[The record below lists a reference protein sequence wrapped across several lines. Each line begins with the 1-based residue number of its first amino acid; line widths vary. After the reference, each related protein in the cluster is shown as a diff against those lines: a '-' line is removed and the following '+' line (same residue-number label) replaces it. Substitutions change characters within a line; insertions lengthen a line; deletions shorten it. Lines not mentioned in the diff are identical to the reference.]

1 MFTHNFLIETKP
13 FFSSHRFVM
22 PVCVAS
28 VRESRQY
35 PFRLNHT
42 TIAVLS
48 EVPSLSISRTFV
60 RVLCHCLKK
69 HIRTRRLSQL
79 PFHAQTITYLIKQL
93 SRGLMAMF
101 IDINLVFLH
110 NKNHT
115 IYFIYVIID

>member
-1 MFTHNFLIETKP
+1 
-13 FFSSHRFVM
+13 M

-35 PFRLNHT
+35 LFRLNHT
-42 TIAVLS
+42 TIAALS
-48 EVPSLSISRTFV
+48 EVLSLSSSRTFV
-60 RVLCHCLKK
+60 RVLWRCLKK

-115 IYFIYVIID
+115 LQRRDFT

>member
-1 MFTHNFLIETKP
+1 
-13 FFSSHRFVM
+13 M

-42 TIAVLS
+42 TIAALS
-48 EVPSLSISRTFV
+48 EVLSLSSSRTFV
-60 RVLCHCLKK
+60 RVLWRCLKK

-79 PFHAQTITYLIKQL
+79 PFHAQTITYLIKQP

-110 NKNHT
+110 NKTHT
-115 IYFIYVIID
+115 VYLFNFHLTLR